1 MIRKHLKALSESKGY
16 TIQKL
21 RNKADVYQLIEK
33 LRPKQPLAPLIRLGP
48 AEDGGYLLPDD
59 LIGIE
64 ALFSPGVD
72 QSSVFEQDCS
82 NLGMAV
88 HLADASVSGPA
99 DEIAGPW
106 SFEKKFLGLADEAEF
121 INFDR
126 WVHRRS
132 PGTTDLLL
140 QMDIEGA
147 EYDVIRSMSDDVLN
161 RFRHMIIEFHD
172 LHSLWQ
178 MTSQDKFASLNKI
191 LRTHTPVHIHA
202 NNCCPV
208 KTLNDIDIPR
218 VIEIT
223 FTRHNLTTDQL
234 ITKLPHDLDR
244 PNVKG
249 KPDITLSEV
258 WTKHGKRK

>member
-1 MIRKHLKALSESKGY
+1 LIKFLKGWLESEGY
-16 TIQKL
+16 AIHKL
-21 RNKADVYQLIEK
+21 REKTEVEQLIEK
-33 LRPKQPLAPLIRLGP
+33 LRPVQSQAPLIRLGP

-59 LIGIE
+59 LDGIE
-64 ALFSPGVD
+64 AVFSPGVD

-106 SFEKKFLGLADEAEF
+106 SFEKKFLGLAEESEF

-132 PGTTDLLL
+132 PGTADLLL

-147 EYDVIRSMSDDVLN
+147 EYDVIRSMSDRVLN
-161 RFRHMIIEFHD
+161 RFRHMVIEFHD
-172 LHSLWQ
+172 FHSLWQ
-178 MTSQDKFASLNKI
+178 MCSQDKFATFEKI
-191 LRTHTPVHIHA
+191 LRTHSPVHIHA

-223 FTRHNLTTDQL
+223 FTRHNLTSDQF
-234 ITKLPHDLDR
+234 ISTLPHDLDH
-244 PNVKG
+244 PNVNN
-249 KPDITLSEV
+249 KPDITLSEI
-258 WTKHGKRK
+258 WTGHGKRQ

>member
-1 MIRKHLKALSESKGY
+1 MIKYLKDWLEYKGY
-16 TIQKL
+16 AIQKL
-21 RNKADVYQLIEK
+21 RDKAEVVQLIEK
-33 LRPKQPLAPLIRLGP
+33 LHPLQSQAPLIRLGP
-48 AEDGGYLLPDD
+48 AADGGYLLPDD
-59 LIGIE
+59 LDGIE
-64 ALFSPGVD
+64 AVFSPGVD

-106 SFEKKFLGLADEAEF
+106 SFEKKFLGLADEADF
-121 INFDR
+121 INFDQ

-132 PGTTDLLL
+132 PGTADLLL

-147 EYDVIRSMSDDVLN
+147 EYDVIRSMSNHVLN
-161 RFRHMIIEFHD
+161 RFRHMVIEFHD

-178 MTSQDKFASLNKI
+178 MRSQDKFATFEKI
-191 LRTHTPVHIHA
+191 LRTHSPVHIHA

-208 KTLNDIDIPR
+208 KSVKGIDIPQ

-223 FTRHNLTTDQL
+223 FTRTNLTTDHFISTL
-234 ITKLPHDLDR
+234 NHDLDY
-244 PNVKG
+244 PNVKN
-249 KPDITLSEV
+249 KPDIILSEI
-258 WTKHGKRK
+258 WTGNGKRQ